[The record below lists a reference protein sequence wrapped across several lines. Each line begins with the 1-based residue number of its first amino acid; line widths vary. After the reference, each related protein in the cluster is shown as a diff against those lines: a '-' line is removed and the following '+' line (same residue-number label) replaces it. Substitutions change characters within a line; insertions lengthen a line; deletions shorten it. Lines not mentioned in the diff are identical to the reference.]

1 MTRTQI
7 YVVLAAVICFS
18 LLYFGFDTK
27 TKNHDQI
34 EQKRA
39 LNAASTDIRV
49 LLKEAKSQL
58 EPGQLA
64 SIQSFEQAIEASTTP
79 EDKVQNLK
87 LLSGAW
93 FEMEKP
99 AIAGF
104 YAAEIAGILEDE
116 SSWSIAGTT
125 YGIGLQR
132 ASSEK
137 EKDFCLE
144 NSVAAFEKAI
154 SINPQNIDHK
164 INLAVCYTDYPPK
177 DNPMKGILM
186 LIDLN
191 KKNPDNVGVLTNLG
205 RLGIQ
210 TGQFEKAIGRLE
222 RVIELSPTHTKAY
235 CLLVDAYQGAGKQAK
250 ATEAADKCSQG
261 KAAVQ

>member
-1 MTRTQI
+1 MTKAHI
-7 YVVLAAVICFS
+7 YVIVAAVICFS
-18 LLYFGFDTK
+18 LLYCGFDTK
-27 TKNHDQI
+27 TKNHDQV
-34 EQKRA
+34 EEKRA
-39 LNAASTDIRV
+39 LNSASTDIRV
-49 LLKEAKSQL
+49 LLKEAKTQL
-58 EPGQLA
+58 TPGQLA

-93 FEMEKP
+93 FEIQRPE
-99 AIAGF
+99 IAGF
-104 YAAEIAGILEDE
+104 YASEIAELLQDE
-116 SSWSIAGTT
+116 TSWSIAGTT

-137 EKDFCLE
+137 VKDFCLQ
-144 NSVAAFEKAI
+144 NSVAAFENAI
-154 SINPQNIDHK
+154 SINPENIDHK
-164 INLAVCYTDYPPK
+164 VNLAVCYTDYPPK
-177 DNPMKGILM
+177 GNPMKGILM

-235 CLLVDAYQGAGKQAK
+235 CLLAEAYQGAGQQAK
-250 ATEAADKCSQG
+250 ATEAANKCSQG
-261 KAAVQ
+261 AAAQ

>member
-1 MTRTQI
+1 MTRNQI
-7 YVVLAAVICFS
+7 LVILAAVACFC

-27 TKNHDQI
+27 TKNLDKI
-34 EQKRA
+34 EEKRA
-39 LNAASTDIRV
+39 LNAASTDIRA
-49 LLKEAKSQL
+49 LLKEAKALL

-64 SIQSFEQAIEASTTP
+64 SVQSFEQAVQASTNK

-93 FEMEKP
+93 YEIGKP
-99 AIAGF
+99 EIAGF
-104 YAAEIAGILEDE
+104 YASEIAELLQDE
-116 SSWSIAGTT
+116 TSWSIAGTT

-137 EKDFCLE
+137 VKEFCLQ
-144 NSVAAFEKAI
+144 NAISAFENAI
-154 SINPQNIDHK
+154 TINPENVDHK
-164 INLAVCYTDYPPK
+164 VNLAVCYSDNPPK

-191 KKNPDNVGVLTNLG
+191 KKHPDNVGVLTNLG

-222 RVIELSPTHTKAY
+222 RVISLKPDHTKAY
-235 CLLVDAYQGAGKQAK
+235 CLLADAYQGAGNESK
-250 ATEAADKCSQG
+250 ATAAAEKCRMKTSAQ
-261 KAAVQ
+261 